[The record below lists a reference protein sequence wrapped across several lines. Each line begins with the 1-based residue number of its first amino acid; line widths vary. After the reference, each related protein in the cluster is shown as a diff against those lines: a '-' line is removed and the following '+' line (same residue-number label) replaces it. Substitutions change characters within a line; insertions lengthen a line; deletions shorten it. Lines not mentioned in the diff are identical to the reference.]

1 MELQRNYTAEEV
13 LEIVNTLPKK
23 DKEIVRSTLFMEE
36 AQFEKL
42 VMEDFAKYEETFRA
56 LA

>member
-23 DKEIVRSTLFMEE
+23 DKEIVKSTLFMEE